1 MRCMPPQPALCARKA
16 CAVAELDV
24 RQIMEILP
32 HRYPFLLIDRIL
44 ELEPGVRALGY
55 KNITFN
61 EPVFTGHFPGNPL
74 LPGVYMIEAMAQ
86 LGGTVVLEPGEFSRK
101 TPYLAGIDNCKF
113 RRPVV
118 PGDRLMMEVTL
129 EKHRRNIGWVYAEAK
144 VDDEFVCSAKLMF
157 SISANPRMLGAD
169 AAVLHA

>member
-1 MRCMPPQPALCARKA
+1 M
-16 CAVAELDV
+16 DI

-32 HRYPFLLIDRIL
+32 HRYPILLIDRIV

-55 KNITFN
+55 KNITYN

-74 LPGVYMIEAMAQ
+74 FPGVYIIEAMAQ
-86 LGGTVVLEPGEFSRK
+86 LGGAVVLEPGEFSRN
-101 TPYLAGIDNCKF
+101 TPYLAGIDKAKF

-129 EKHRRNIGWVYAEAK
+129 VRHKRNIGWVNAVASVEDQMA
-144 VDDEFVCSAKLMF
+144 CSASLMF
-157 SISANPRMLGAD
+157 SIASDPRMLGAD
-169 AAVLHA
+169 STVLHI